1 MNQVPK
7 IKFPSFE
14 LINNVAGMKHMLI
27 LLTTLES
34 NTTQK
39 LIEHGHQYEVWNYM
53 KKCVIYSSPI
63 DIIRDCLLQLS
74 NQFDIKDTFEEI
86 TEKILSELFNND
98 SENLKNI
105 LKNEICDIKK
115 AEKICEYLYENQYV
129 IDRLNTKKILFN
141 LEPLI
146 SRSDIIQ
153 KILNILNKDTL
164 TNQVENEQSL
174 MWKSTILWNF
184 VKFNYSDDFN
194 KGGKLNDDVI
204 SIVKSFIPLSVKLQ
218 HLRVNYSNQYLIE
231 GLMKKPKKLLS
242 NIASKISFCIL
253 KNFWMLKTNNRR
265 FISSSCNKYELVNKI
280 IDAFTKMEKISNG
293 EKFELKFINEG
304 KYGRIFKDKQS
315 KYSKEVYDLLLL
327 LVTIIK
333 TPKIK
338 IVRNK
343 SKTITI

>member
-14 LINNVAGMKHMLI
+14 LVNNVAGMKHMLI

-39 LIEHGHQYEVWNYM
+39 LIEYGHQYEVWNYM
-53 KKCVIYSSPI
+53 KKCVIYQSPI
-63 DIIRDCLLQLS
+63 DMIRDCLLQLS
-74 NQFDIKDTFEEI
+74 NQFDIKDTFEKI

-115 AEKICEYLYENQYV
+115 AEKICEFLYENQYV

-146 SRSDIIQ
+146 SSSDMIQ
-153 KILNILNKDTL
+153 KILNILKKDTL
-164 TNQVENEQSL
+164 TKQVENEQSL

-184 VKFNYSDDFN
+184 VKFNYSDSFN
-194 KGGKLNDDVI
+194 EGLKLNDDVI

-218 HLRVNYSNQYLIE
+218 HLRVSYSNQYLIE
-231 GLMKKPKKLLS
+231 GLMKKNKKQLTKLTY
-242 NIASKISFCIL
+242 KINCFYL
-253 KNFWMLKTNNRR
+253 QNFWMLKTR
-265 FISSSCNKYELVNKI
+265 FISSSCNKTDLVNKI
-280 IDAFTKMEKISNG
+280 VDTFTKMEKISYG

-304 KYGRIFKDKQS
+304 KYGRIFKDKQP
-315 KYSKEVYDLLLL
+315 KYSKQVYDLLLL

-333 TPKIK
+333 MPKIK
-338 IVRNK
+338 IVRNN
-343 SKTITI
+343 SKTTII